1 MGMRA
6 FLIRRILLV
15 IPTLVGVTLLIF
27 AVLQFF
33 SPEQRAV
40 ILMSKPGANIHDVV
54 REFGLDQPVW
64 VQYANW
70 MKQILRGDLGWSN
83 SINMSVKDVILTR
96 WPATAELVLFSAPI
110 IILLGIYLGI
120 KSAVHRD
127 KPLDHAT
134 RVASIIGWSL
144 PSFWFGTILLAI
156 FWGGL
161 HWITRGQLTTDATLY
176 IDLSKAAATPYFFKY
191 TGFVTI
197 DSLLN
202 GQLWITLDA
211 IEHLILPAAVLIVIQ
226 IALIIRLMR
235 SSMLESLNKPFVIMA
250 RAKGLAQNEVINK
263 HARRTALIPA
273 ITMSGLLIAGML
285 NGLVITETIFG
296 IPGLGNWAATAA
308 IQLDIAAVLGFA
320 LFSGVIF
327 VFSNLIV
334 DILYAYVD
342 PRIRLD

>member
-6 FLIRRILLV
+6 FLIRRVLLV

-33 SPEQRAV
+33 SPEQRAMIFV
-40 ILMSKPGANIHDVV
+40 SKPGANIHDIV

-70 MKQILRGDLGWSN
+70 MKQILRGDLGWST
-83 SINMSVKDVILTR
+83 SINMAVREVLISK

-144 PSFWFGTILLAI
+144 PSFWFGTILIAL
-156 FWGGL
+156 FWGAL
-161 HWITRGQLTTDATLY
+161 NWVERGQVAPSTTIW
-176 IDLSKAAATPYFFKY
+176 IDTSHQFIKY

-197 DSLLN
+197 DGLLN

-211 IEHLILPAAVLIVIQ
+211 IKHLILPATVLVVIQ

-235 SSMLESLNKPFVIMA
+235 SSMLESLNKPYVIMA
-250 RAKGLAQNEVINK
+250 RAKGLAQNEVISK

-273 ITMSGLLIAGML
+273 ITMSGLLVAGML

-296 IPGLGNWAATAA
+296 IPGLGNWAANAA
-308 IQLDIAAVLGFA
+308 IQLDIPAVLGFA

-334 DILYAYVD
+334 DVLYAYID